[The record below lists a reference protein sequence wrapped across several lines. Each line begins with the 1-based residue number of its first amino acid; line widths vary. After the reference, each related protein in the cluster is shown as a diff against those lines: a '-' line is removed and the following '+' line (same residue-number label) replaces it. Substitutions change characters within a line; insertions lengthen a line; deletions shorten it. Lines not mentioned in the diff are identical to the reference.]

1 MTWADKR
8 ETRLANTSSKNK
20 RGTACCRI
28 YTRASNFLIAFP
40 SDIFMVDYSSRGY
53 SHRASGHDQS
63 LPHPPQKPFHAAHP
77 TVYVYPGCVYT
88 RMRARFN
95 RNPAKL
101 NESGL
106 LHERAKTRDKHNCR
120 AESLLALKCS
130 SAHVSRPEYDDLRW

>member
-53 SHRASGHDQS
+53 SHRASGHDRS
-63 LPHPPQKPFHAAHP
+63 LPPRPPQKPFHAAHP
-77 TVYVYPGCVYT
+77 HCVCVCVCPGCVYT
-88 RMRARFN
+88 RVRARFN

-106 LHERAKTRDKHNCR
+106 LHERAKTRGKHNCR
-120 AESLLALKCS
+120 AELVESVHPRACLA
-130 SAHVSRPEYDDLRW
+130 PNTTT